1 MKSILSL
8 SICLTMILFCYQA
21 IPAEE
26 ERDKRQEKR
35 EAIDQMAKRTLD
47 SLFAESEQ
55 AKEAYDGAAGYAV
68 FDSLKAAVGISGG
81 GGIGVAVDKSTG
93 ERTYMN
99 MGTAG
104 IGAAIG
110 VKSFQIIFVFE
121 SEKAFADFIEYGW
134 QAETSATAAAGT
146 RGKAVSSS
154 FIHGVSIY
162 QITNKGLMAQ
172 ADISGTK
179 FWKSKKL
186 N

>member
-1 MKSILSL
+1 
-8 SICLTMILFCYQA
+8 MILFCYQ
-21 IPAEE
+21 ILPAEE
-26 ERDKRQEKR
+26 QKDRAQEKR

-47 SLFAESEQ
+47 SLFAESAD
-55 AKEAYDGAAGYAV
+55 AKKVYDDAVGYAV
-68 FDSLKAAVGISGG
+68 FDSLKAAVGVSGG
-81 GGIGVAVDKSTG
+81 GGTGVAVNRSTG
-93 ERTYMN
+93 DRVYMN

-104 IGAAIG
+104 IGATIG
-110 VKSFQIIFVFE
+110 VKSFQVIFIFE
-121 SEKAFADFIEYGW
+121 SEKAFSDFIEYGW

-146 RGKAVSSS
+146 KGKAVSAS
-154 FIHGVSIY
+154 FFHDVAIY